1 MALNDITFIKGQGGL
16 GRPLPGED
24 FISGLLFYSATLPS
38 GFTSANRIKQ
48 VFSLADAEN
57 LGIVGTYTDETK
69 ATGVVT
75 ITAVGA
81 DGDTISVSVTEP
93 APGGLTNVVS
103 LGSFTKTSTETTV
116 TLLAA
121 ALVLAINTN
130 TVNTGYTAT
139 NLAGVIT
146 VTARPGVGVSLN
158 TGTPLSVAISG
169 TLAATVTTQFTGGV
183 GSKLAVMHYHISE
196 YFRIQPQGNLFIG
209 IYAVP
214 TPYTFSEITLMQT
227 FAKGKIRQ
235 IGVYK
240 DSAAFATADITAIDV
255 VAKSLDVLHMPLSAL
270 YGADMVS
277 VTNLATLTDLGVL
290 TANKVTSIIAQDGMA
305 AGATLYLSYG
315 KSITALGAALG
326 AVSFSKVN
334 ESIAWIQ
341 KFNMS
346 NGTELDTLA
355 FANGQLYSAIS
366 TNLISQ
372 LNSYRHVFLTT
383 RVGISGSFWND
394 NHTAIAYSSDYAYIN
409 DNRVIDKAIRGVYAG
424 MLPALNGPLLLNADG
439 TLTDVAAAGLEVL
452 GTVALDDMQRNQE
465 ISDYSLVID
474 QTTSVQTTSKVFVTI
489 TIIGVG
495 VARNITVT
503 IGYATSL
510 V

>member
-24 FISGLLFYSATLPS
+24 FISGLLFYSASLPS
-38 GFTSANRIKQ
+38 GFTSSNRIKQ

-146 VTARPGVGVSLN
+146 ITARPGVGVSLN
-158 TGTPLSVAISG
+158 TGTPLAVAVSG
-169 TLAATVTTQFTGGV
+169 TLAATVTTQFNGGV
-183 GSKLAVMHYHISE
+183 GSKLAVMHYHVSE

-240 DSAAFATADITAIDV
+240 DSAAYATADLTAIDTV
-255 VAKSLDVLHMPLSAL
+255 CKSLDALHMPLSAL

-290 TANKVTSIIAQDGMA
+290 TANKVTSIIAQDGAA
-305 AGATLYLSYG
+305 AGATLFLSYG

-326 AVSFSKVN
+326 AVSLASVE
-334 ESIAWIQ
+334 ESIAWVL

-346 NGTELDTLA
+346 NGTELDTIA

-372 LNSYRHVFLTT
+372 LNAYRHVFL
-383 RVGISGSFWND
+383 RMFVGRSGSYWND

-409 DNRVIDKAIRGVYAG
+409 DNRVIDKAIREVYAST
-424 MLPALNGPLLLNADG
+424 LPSLNGTLDLNANG
-439 TLTDVAAAGLEVL
+439 TLADTQAAAIEVDANVGLDSML
-452 GTVALDDMQRNQE
+452 NNDE
-465 ISDYSLVID
+465 ISDYSTVID
-474 QTTSVQTTSKVFVTI
+474 QTTSVQTTSKVFI
-489 TIIGVG
+489 TISIIGKGVG
-495 VARNITVT
+495 RNYEIK
-503 IGYATSL
+503 IGYATSI